1 MAKKKLAKVQDIP
14 GMKIYD
20 GPDGPELYVT
30 DPKWRRGSDWVNL
43 IYEAKMKCLKIKITF
58 LESPESTPKTTLFQP
73 IKLIQSSSGWSMNG
87 KTSDDSEPFDI
98 MLEQVIKAEL
108 TDIHFKP
115 EEIVF

>member
-1 MAKKKLAKVQDIP
+1 MTARMVLSCMLLIP
-14 GMKIYD
+14 NGV
-20 GPDGPELYVT
+20 EAVT
-30 DPKWRRGSDWVNL
+30 
-43 IYEAKMKCLKIKITF
+43 
-58 LESPESTPKTTLFQP
+58 
-73 IKLIQSSSGWSMNG
+73 GWSMNG